1 MKMNIVIIALCP
13 AFFADAIGQT
23 NQIAMTTD
31 SVVTKDVAP
40 APAANEIVTR
50 TGAIY
55 ERAEILKV
63 EPDGLTIGYVP
74 PGGGMGMIKIP
85 LADLSGDFQTKY
97 GYDYE
102 KALEYQKEQ
111 QKEIGR
117 WREKM
122 IADEAAARA
131 KPSITRKALASTC
144 LPSSPLANKSQH
156 TSATLV
162 GDGRIIGRMNPNDD
176 SNCQTISTTTG
187 ADR

>member
-131 KPSITRKALASTC
+131 KRETEEKEAQAAQEAAEKAANAATIQATNSPSTNAI
-144 LPSSPLANKSQH
+144 PQQQN
-156 TSATLV
+156 
-162 GDGRIIGRMNPNDD
+162 GGY
-176 SNCQTISTTTG
+176 
-187 ADR
+187 